1 MLKRGEDMAANWK
14 LLIVEDELGI
24 AHLIKNSIDFDKL
37 NLELCG
43 MADNGKKGLEM
54 IRTLMPD
61 IVITDIY
68 MPVMN
73 GVDMITQASKEGLDA
88 QFIIISGLTQF
99 KYAMS
104 ALNAG
109 VCGYLLKPLNKEELN
124 ILLEKT
130 IQKIAK
136 SRKVEYQLNIME
148 SMIDEQKKELRNSY
162 LFNLLHFRERVE
174 EKDAE
179 SVNENYGFSF
189 SDDGV
194 YTVGVLILDGLKSLN
209 YSASKTIIEQL
220 STEAYVHIQPACI
233 DMEMYLRGNGFVFLC
248 NYAKDKALN
257 FKGLLSNEYAIIKQK
272 LENPSEIKAAMA
284 CSAEIGKLSDVI
296 GALDSAL
303 DTLQARVILG
313 NEKILFADKLKDMKP
328 EKGYKLTEKE
338 ATYLISAIDIKE
350 NDKVEKILKG
360 IYGNMIKDAVKYPC
374 HLYDALSEL
383 TFDIASL
390 LYRKNIIG
398 TLTNKASL
406 LYRNSISQMSSAEDI
421 TDYSVS
427 YIMEMMPGLS
437 AESSDEGDLAANIR
451 KYIDEHLSEQ
461 LRLEDVAAA
470 FYLSPSYFGT
480 VFKNEIGESFSS
492 YLQSVRINRAKELLA
507 GSNDTVDMIAGKC
520 GYLDRKHFSMLFSS
534 IVGVKPNEYRKL
546 NR

>member
-1 MLKRGEDMAANWK
+1 MAANWK

-37 NLELCG
+37 SLELCG
-43 MADNGKKGLEM
+43 VAENGKKGLEM
-54 IRTLMPD
+54 IRSLKPD

-73 GVDMITQASKEGLDA
+73 GVDMITQASNEGTEA

-136 SRKVEYQLNIME
+136 SHKVEYQLNIME
-148 SMIDEQKKELRNSY
+148 SMIDEQRKELRNSY

-174 EKDAE
+174 EKDAA

-194 YTVGVLILDGLKSLN
+194 YTVCVLLLDGLKSMN
-209 YSASKTIIEQL
+209 YSASQTIIDQF
-220 STEAYVHIQPACI
+220 STEAYVHIQPVCI

-248 NYAKDKALN
+248 NYAKEDVIK
-257 FKGLLSNEYAIIKQK
+257 FKGLLSNEFAIIRQK
-272 LENPSEIKAAMA
+272 LDNQSEIKVSMA
-284 CSAEIGKLSDVI
+284 CSAEVGSLSEVI

-303 DTLQARVILG
+303 DTLQARVVLG
-313 NEKILFADKLKDMKP
+313 TEKILFAENLTAMVP
-328 EKGYKLTEKE
+328 ERMYKLTEKE
-338 ATYLISAIDIKE
+338 ATYLTSAIDIKDK
-350 NDKVEKILKG
+350 DKVKIILG
-360 IYGNMIKDAVKYPC
+360 GVYASAIKSAVKYPC
-374 HLYDALSEL
+374 HLYDTLTEV
-383 TFDIASL
+383 TFDIVSL
-390 LYRKNIIG
+390 LYRKNITG
-398 TLTNKASL
+398 SMTSKATMM
-406 LYRNSISQMSSAEDI
+406 YRNTISQMSTGVDI
-421 TDYSVS
+421 VEYSVS
-427 YIMEMMPGLS
+427 YIMDMIPDLDSGG
-437 AESSDEGDLAANIR
+437 SDEKDLAANIR

-461 LRLEDVAAA
+461 IRLEDVAAA
-470 FYLSPSYFGT
+470 FYQSPSYFGT

-492 YLQSVRINRAKELLA
+492 YLQSVRINHAKELLVNT
-507 GSNDTVDMIAGKC
+507 NDTVDMIAGKC
-520 GYLDRKHFSMLFSS
+520 GYLDRRHFSKLFSN
-534 IVGVKPNEYRKL
+534 IVGVKPNEYRRI